1 MQYKHL
7 WIALGIGAA
16 VGFYLANAQ
25 SGTGIYGTP
34 VGQTLA
40 NIYVSGN
47 NAGSGISSVAKT

>member
-1 MQYKHL
+1 MNHKHL

-25 SGTGIYGTP
+25 SGTGIYATP

-40 NIYVSGN
+40 NIYTSGN
-47 NAGSGISSVAKT
+47 NAGSGVSGSAKS